1 MKGKD
6 KIPGGLTDKL
16 TIADVAKKHKMTVAE
31 IQKELDAGIK
41 VEMEH
46 TDSKEKAE
54 EIALDHLLEL
64 SDYYKRLD
72 KMEKDAEKEGVNENI
87 TAYARRMRELAG
99 LADGNQHKTL
109 KTVQE
114 GESSFEGGA
123 TFYAKD
129 MTKIVNESINESMST
144 TDQLKVGQVYSYNSG
159 VMGQSPY
166 KIKVVDIKDNDTFSA
181 EIAEES
187 EATKYNNWKLGQ
199 RLSGFRPQDVV
210 ETGSKEMSPLNQ
222 VVEPKNYGV
231 TDEKALEMFEY
242 VKDLFLNKNK
252 MNSVSQEANAFS
264 DNDIAIQTH
273 QGNTPVISIM
283 AHKSK
288 KDIVLKVLND
298 IASKTGAE
306 KITQGEHV
314 AEERNA
320 ISYALFFPK
329 TQQVSEGAALG
340 ESKDEFETHKFE
352 QRAIEEGA
360 DDKEL
365 YNLNENTIIVLDF
378 LDEDS
383 E

>member
-16 TIADVAKKHKMTVAE
+16 TIADVAKKHKMTVEE

-129 MTKIVNESINESMST
+129 MMGESLKKEALDSPDKADLDNDGKISDYEEKRGKAIDSATKDKSVNES
-144 TDQLKVGQVYSYNSG
+144 
-159 VMGQSPY
+159 
-166 KIKVVDIKDNDTFSA
+166 
-181 EIAEES
+181 EE
-187 EATKYNNWKLGQ
+187 
-199 RLSGFRPQDVV
+199 
-210 ETGSKEMSPLNQ
+210 
-222 VVEPKNYGV
+222 
-231 TDEKALEMFEY
+231 
-242 VKDLFLNKNK
+242 
-252 MNSVSQEANAFS
+252 
-264 DNDIAIQTH
+264 
-273 QGNTPVISIM
+273 
-283 AHKSK
+283 
-288 KDIVLKVLND
+288 
-298 IASKTGAE
+298 
-306 KITQGEHV
+306 
-314 AEERNA
+314 
-320 ISYALFFPK
+320 
-329 TQQVSEGAALG
+329 
-340 ESKDEFETHKFE
+340 EFETHKFE

-365 YNLNENTIIVLDF
+365 YSLNENTIIVLDF
-378 LDEDS
+378 LDEDG
-383 E
+383 EK